1 MSLSATLDID
11 ASSDTVTFH
20 FHVRHDGTDP
30 RDVQIRSAKF
40 ADVAVLDDDEE
51 IWRWS
56 DGQMFAQMLQTLTLE
71 PGHTETYEFEW
82 SNPESGTHDAVATL
96 NAMEEV
102 SAREQ
107 FTV

>member
-11 ASSDTVTFH
+11 ASPDTVIFH
-20 FHVRHDGTDP
+20 FHVRQDGTDP
-30 RDVQIRSAKF
+30 RDLQIRSAKF
-40 ADVAVLDDDEE
+40 ADVAVLDDDDEV
-51 IWRWS
+51 WRWS

-71 PGHTETYEFEW
+71 PGQTETYEFEW
-82 SNPESGTHDAVATL
+82 SNPEPGTYEAVATL

-102 SAREQ
+102 SVREQ